1 MKKRIWIPIVGL
13 VLVSFTS
20 IPRVTYYKAM
30 KYVLEPSIWNESVV
44 ITGTKPESVQIRG
57 SMIFR
62 WCGIYESNRIYD
74 YTADDLGTSYRLELP
89 VINKDSKCQRTLQ
102 ISVNTIGNPY
112 ERYYTGWSIK
122 TYNISNDSWAS
133 PTYTLQ
139 DSSIISLNCPSKGIC
154 YYIGKNF
161 NDMEKKLKDG
171 TIEPLIVSQENINS
185 LTHLTI
191 NFGK

>member
-57 SMIFR
+57 TMIFR
-62 WCGIYESNRIYD
+62 WCGIYKSNRIYK
-74 YTADDLGTSYRLELP
+74 YIAEDLGSSYRLKLP
-89 VINKDSKCQRTLQ
+89 VINKDHDKCQRTAVFSINATKTAILYGTGY
-102 ISVNTIGNPY
+102 SVG
-112 ERYYTGWSIK
+112 
-122 TYNISNDSWAS
+122 TYNYLKESWSA
-133 PTYTLQ
+133 PTGILEDGLT
-139 DSSIISLNCPSKGIC
+139 ISLNCPAKGECYHIGKSREDLRDKVNKGIIKSDT
-154 YYIGKNF
+154 Y
-161 NDMEKKLKDG
+161 
-171 TIEPLIVSQENINS
+171 SQENIDS